1 MTTLTLRPWRES
13 DGAIGDVDLR
23 GVKSPNTYTY
33 ICEEGGKAVGVA
45 MGRAEPPAQSAKATA
60 PRTCYEDF
68 TCSLLPNRW
77 DILLA
82 LIERQAQ
89 NGVETGHTYA
99 LAKMP
104 TTANCT
110 NAGTTATVTG
120 QLTTRV
126 GLTWQ
131 DEGKIV
137 ATNKVATRRT
147 APILLSDLLTRLNSA
162 LNALGCVRVR
172 KDA

>member
-1 MTTLTLRPWRES
+1 MSTLTLRPWREA
-13 DGAIGDVDLR
+13 DGAIGGVDLR

-33 ICEEGGKAVGVA
+33 VCEENGVAVGVA
-45 MGRAEPPAQSAKATA
+45 MGRASLPSSSKDTS
-60 PRTCYEDF
+60 PRTCYEDY
-68 TCSLLPNRW
+68 TCSLLPNRL
-77 DILLA
+77 DIILA

-104 TTANCT
+104 TTTNCT
-110 NAGTTATVTG
+110 NLGTTVKVTG
-120 QLTTRV
+120 QLTTQA

-137 ATNKVATRRT
+137 ATNKVALRRT

>member
-1 MTTLTLRPWRES
+1 MSTLTLRPWREA
-13 DGAIGDVDLR
+13 DGAIGGVDLR

-33 ICEEGGKAVGVA
+33 VCEENGVAVGVA
-45 MGRAEPPAQSAKATA
+45 MGRASLPSSSKDTS

-89 NGVETGHTYA
+89 IGVETGHTYA
-99 LAKMP
+99 VAKIP
-104 TTANCT
+104 TSANCT
-110 NAGTTATVTG
+110 NVGTTATVTG

-131 DEGKIV
+131 NEGKIV
-137 ATNKVATRRT
+137 ATNKVALRRT
-147 APILLSDLLTRLNSA
+147 APILLSDLLPRLDNA
-162 LNALGCVRVR
+162 LNALGCVRVG